1 MSSSRYQELWVSQ
14 EPVQPATRETDTVR
28 SVWQFPAA
36 MASTLSLLGYLM
48 IPLTLEKP
56 ENNPQINKTV
66 LTIAAMV
73 LIGVAYALSFV
84 IVCAQIDQRAYLL
97 HSVFLYVWSREVYQ
111 RSRLQTNQTP
121 SPCLS
126 SSLFGLFNLVF
137 NILCRN
143 ILPMNNLATIVVSL
157 CCAFVFLYALGA
169 LWIYGRTV
177 ADETR
182 IQYGSASP
190 ILLTEEE
197 MQRQQLLR
205 LLQQNG
211 KKKRSSAKAVQKT
224 FKVDVPE
231 VVSPGKGWDR
241 YMPPREEYFI

>member
-1 MSSSRYQELWVSQ
+1 MSSPQYQELWVSQ

-28 SVWQFPAA
+28 SVWKFPAA
-36 MASTLSLLGYLM
+36 IASTLSLVGYLM
-48 IPLTLEKP
+48 IPLVLEKP
-56 ENNPQINKTV
+56 EDNPQINKTI

-84 IVCAQIDQRAYLL
+84 LVCFQIDQRAYLL
-97 HSVFLYVWSREVYQ
+97 HSVFL
-111 RSRLQTNQTP
+111 
-121 SPCLS
+121 PCLS
-126 SSLFGLFNLVF
+126 SSLFGLFNIVF

-143 ILPMNNLATIVVSL
+143 ILPMDNLGTIVVSL

-169 LWIYGRTV
+169 LWIYGRTI

-182 IQYGSASP
+182 AHYSSASP

-205 LLQQNG
+205 LLQRNG
-211 KKKRSSAKAVQKT
+211 RKKRSSAKAVQKT

-241 YMPPREEYFI
+241 YMAPREEYFI

>member
-28 SVWQFPAA
+28 SAWQLPAA
-36 MASTLSLLGYLM
+36 MASTLSLLGYMM
-48 IPLTLEKP
+48 IPLALEKP

-97 HSVFLYVWSREVYQ
+97 HSVFL
-111 RSRLQTNQTP
+111 
-121 SPCLS
+121 PCLT

-143 ILPMNNLATIVVSL
+143 ILPMNNLSTIVVSL

-169 LWIYGRTV
+169 LWIYGRTF
-177 ADETR
+177 ADRTR

-190 ILLTEEE
+190 TLLTEEE

>member
-1 MSSSRYQELWVSQ
+1 
-14 EPVQPATRETDTVR
+14 
-28 SVWQFPAA
+28 
-36 MASTLSLLGYLM
+36 
-48 IPLTLEKP
+48 
-56 ENNPQINKTV
+56 
-66 LTIAAMV
+66 
-73 LIGVAYALSFV
+73 
-84 IVCAQIDQRAYLL
+84 
-97 HSVFLYVWSREVYQ
+97 
-111 RSRLQTNQTP
+111 
-121 SPCLS
+121 
-126 SSLFGLFNLVF
+126 
-137 NILCRN
+137 
-143 ILPMNNLATIVVSL
+143 MNNLATIVVSL

-190 ILLTEEE
+190 TLLTEEE

-211 KKKRSSAKAVQKT
+211 KKKRSSAKAVRKT

>member
-1 MSSSRYQELWVSQ
+1 M
-14 EPVQPATRETDTVR
+14 
-28 SVWQFPAA
+28 
-36 MASTLSLLGYLM
+36 LLF
-48 IPLTLEKP
+48 KRCD
-56 ENNPQINKTV
+56 K
-66 LTIAAMV
+66 
-73 LIGVAYALSFV
+73 
-84 IVCAQIDQRAYLL
+84 
-97 HSVFLYVWSREVYQ
+97 Q
-111 RSRLQTNQTP
+111 RSRLTSS

-126 SSLFGLFNLVF
+126 SSLFGLFNIVF

-143 ILPMNNLATIVVSL
+143 ILPLNNLATIVVSL

-182 IQYGSASP
+182 GTRLRYGSGSP

-205 LLQQNG
+205 LLQQDG
-211 KKKRSSAKAVQKT
+211 KKKRSSAKSVQKT

-241 YMPPREEYFI
+241 YMAPREEYFI